1 MTDLKEVLKNWAGK
15 ANVPPEKFE
24 KEFMDLMTSEVV
36 KASSPTEEGRQT
48 TALRFL
54 MSRHADVLI
63 HSGGKAVPVTVLVID
78 KGSVRT
84 AITGAEKEKVEV
96 TDVLAVV
103 KLEESNVQAP
113 TLITLWREAAR
124 IVTSLIPGKF
134 YTTQLVPKSSKD
146 LPNGGKFMRMTSSA
160 GAQWALSPK
169 HNVDFDL
176 RKAEKLFME
185 AGYKDW
191 APLADAKDSAD
202 QFRLVK
208 GTIMR
213 TYKGESKDGRAF
225 GSMTIA
231 TDEMMW
237 NPDTLNESNGLVVYI
252 DPTMM
257 RYGEQSHVMLIGT
270 FQRSQ
275 KDTTQVNMAASGII
289 PDGLVVPYVD
299 QKREGPAG
307 LPVQGTEGPNV
318 MGQISAPLGQPVT
331 QAPPPADE
339 LFK

>member
-24 KEFMDLMTSEVV
+24 KEFTDLMASEVV

-54 MSRHADVLI
+54 MARHADVLI

-78 KGSVRT
+78 KTSVRT
-84 AITGAEKEKVEV
+84 AITGAEKEKVDV
-96 TDVLAVV
+96 ADVLAVV
-103 KLEESNVQAP
+103 KLEESNVQSP

-124 IVTSLIPGKF
+124 IVTSLVPGKF

-160 GAQWALSPK
+160 GSQWALSPK
-169 HNVDFDL
+169 HTSVDFDL
-176 RKAEKLFME
+176 RKSEKLFME

-213 TYKGESKDGRAF
+213 TFKGESKDGRAF

-252 DPTMM
+252 DPSMM

-275 KDTTQVNMAASGII
+275 KDTAQVNMAASGII
-289 PDGLVVPYVD
+289 PDGLVVPYVE

-307 LPVQGTEGPNV
+307 LPVQGQTGSDV
-318 MGQISAPLGQPVT
+318 MGQISAPLGQP
-331 QAPPPADE
+331 APPSADE